1 MDTRDMW
8 ENQVELLT
16 QHCQSLTQEVDEL
29 RTRLQY
35 FEDVVVTLVMAL
47 KQGGCLSMSLTMS
60 YDVVPCCER
69 RR

>member
-35 FEDVVVTLVMAL
+35 FEDVVLTLVMAL
-47 KQGGCLSMSLTMS
+47 KQGGIIVSTEDGEYDLNSLKS
-60 YDVVPCCER
+60 SA
-69 RR
+69 